1 MLAGSLGAA
10 PSWPDHLGMDTTL
23 TPEPAWRA
31 VLRPLITARGWTAVT
46 HHLLGLALG
55 TAYFTWLVTGLATGL
70 GLAITIV
77 GIPILTLVFATVR
90 PLLALERRLSNAL
103 LGSAIPASDLA
114 PAGEGLW
121 GRLKAYWTDG
131 ATWRG
136 VAYLL
141 LRFPVGVFT
150 FTVVVTVFS
159 TSVAL
164 IGAPIAAAFDPIEL
178 GFTTIDKWYA
188 ALPLVPVG
196 LAALL
201 ASGWISE
208 GMAGMSRG
216 LARWGARG

>member
-1 MLAGSLGAA
+1 
-10 PSWPDHLGMDTTL
+10 MDTTL
-23 TPEPAWRA
+23 TAEPTWRA

-77 GIPILTLVFATVR
+77 GIPLLTLVFATVR
-90 PLLALERRLSNAL
+90 PLLALERSLANSMI
-103 LGSAIPASDLA
+103 SADVPASALA
-114 PAGEGLW
+114 PGGAGAW
-121 GRLKAYWTDG
+121 GRLKAYWQDG

-136 VAYLL
+136 IAYLL

-159 TSVAL
+159 ASVAL
-164 IGAPIAAAFDPIEL
+164 IGAPIAVAFDPIEL
-178 GFTTIDKWYA
+178 GFTTINEWYA

-196 LAALL
+196 LAALI

-208 GMAGMSRG
+208 GLAAMSRG
-216 LARWGARG
+216 LARWGAR

>member
-1 MLAGSLGAA
+1 
-10 PSWPDHLGMDTTL
+10 MDTTL

-31 VLRPLITARGWTAVT
+31 VLRPLITARGWTSVT
-46 HHLLGLALG
+46 HHLLGLPLG
-55 TAYFTWLVTGLATGL
+55 VAYFSWLVTGLATGL

-90 PLLALERRLSNAL
+90 PLLALERGLSNAL
-103 LGSAIPASDLA
+103 LGSTIPASGLA
-114 PAGEGLW
+114 PAGDGLW

-136 VAYLL
+136 VTYLL
-141 LRFPVGVFT
+141 LRFPVGLFT
-150 FTVVVTVFS
+150 FSVAVTVFS

-164 IGAPIAAAFDPIEL
+164 IGAPIVAAFDPIDL
-178 GFTTIDKWYA
+178 GFTTVDTWYG

-208 GMAGMSRG
+208 GMAAISRA
-216 LARWGARG
+216 LARWGAR